1 MEALSY
7 GQAVI
12 EVPSLGSGTSTL
24 KATDKYNE
32 FSVRGGFFRVNYNYQ
47 DKYLLEVNGRYDGSS
62 KFPKNSRFGFF
73 PSVSAGWRISE
84 EAFMKPLNSVL
95 SNLKLRGSWGNIGNQ
110 SITPYAYIPGMDA
123 EQAYWTVSGIKV
135 TTLKP
140 AALVS
145 NSFTW
150 EKSNDN

>member
-1 MEALSY
+1 MAGFNQESSYQETMEALSY

-62 KFPKNSRFGFF
+62 KFPKESRYGFF
-73 PSVSAGWRISE
+73 PSVFGRLEHCTGKIHGKYSE
-84 EAFMKPLNSVL
+84 LVRFFEATCFL
-95 SNLKLRGSWGNIGNQ
+95 W
-110 SITPYAYIPGMDA
+110 YD
-123 EQAYWTVSGIKV
+123 W
-135 TTLKP
+135 
-140 AALVS
+140 
-145 NSFTW
+145 
-150 EKSNDN
+150 